1 MQNDGTEEEPNWQK
15 HYTYDILKDD
25 AALTAAVTELTD
37 IVNTTAKLFTTGQ
50 SKRNTTG
57 VAALVERLRLG
68 AETLKTL
75 GKAEDSYPVSQAL
88 NALEDDDVL
97 AEEVKKYVTT
107 EVYGQLK
114 DPANTLFEGTFDDEG
129 NVITKSYDMT
139 VFVKNPNLYALEYS
153 TEIPGWTNVSGTP
166 GAWSDWDG
174 NKSHNSKTPYV
185 EDCCLYMGWH
195 ASCMTEQTITDLPA
209 GVYTIKF
216 SANDNSGE
224 SDGTCVYVKKSDTPA
239 VEDGAELNPDVN
251 FAAYAQVDNAG
262 WDRAIEGVV
271 VTDGYLTLGF
281 KSGTVSQPFLDEVH
295 ILMTGPAEGY
305 NYVLAYESAA
315 NGIETLEGTPAAKV
329 RAIELYDVNGRRIA
343 KAQKGLVIMKQIMS
357 DGSIR
362 TIKVVK

>member
-1 MQNDGTEEEPNWQK
+1 M
-15 HYTYDILKDD
+15 
-25 AALTAAVTELTD
+25 
-37 IVNTTAKLFTTGQ
+37 
-50 SKRNTTG
+50 
-57 VAALVERLRLG
+57 
-68 AETLKTL
+68 KTL

-114 DPANTLFEGTFDDEG
+114 DPANTLFEGTFDDDG

-251 FAAYAQVDNAG
+251 FAA
-262 WDRAIEGVV
+262 
-271 VTDGYLTLGF
+271 
-281 KSGTVSQPFLDEVH
+281 
-295 ILMTGPAEGY
+295 
-305 NYVLAYESAA
+305 
-315 NGIETLEGTPAAKV
+315 
-329 RAIELYDVNGRRIA
+329 
-343 KAQKGLVIMKQIMS
+343 
-357 DGSIR
+357 
-362 TIKVVK
+362 